1 MITIL
6 EENRAAEQEK
16 IKKEKMPLRS
26 MRKIMTPERKASM
39 IMQPLNNQ
47 LKLSE
52 STRDKAY
59 TKRKELVLMRL
70 PHLKSAL
77 DATRNE
83 NEITLLVQSE
93 IIRSIYEPNPTEENC
108 PGELKDGYCLPNTKW
123 TNKVWRLYR
132 RLYKL
137 KDVASHI
144 FPDRR
149 SIHRQE
155 LSKSNEFGGA
165 ELW

>member
-1 MITIL
+1 
-6 EENRAAEQEK
+6 
-16 IKKEKMPLRS
+16 

-108 PGELKDGYCLPNTKW
+108 PGELKDGYCLPNKM
-123 TNKVWRLYR
+123 
-132 RLYKL
+132 
-137 KDVASHI
+137 D
-144 FPDRR
+144 
-149 SIHRQE
+149 
-155 LSKSNEFGGA
+155 
-165 ELW
+165 